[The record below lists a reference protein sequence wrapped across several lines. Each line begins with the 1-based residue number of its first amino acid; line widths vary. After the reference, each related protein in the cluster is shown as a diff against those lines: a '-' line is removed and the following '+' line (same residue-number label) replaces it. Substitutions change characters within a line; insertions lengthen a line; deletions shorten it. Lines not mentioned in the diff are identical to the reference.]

1 MKLLKI
7 SAIILFF
14 PFCLLLMTLL
24 FGFSLNFYEIEY
36 DQVISIQK
44 ISKTEA
50 LLNANDVYD
59 YLNGKKYNLNFRYTD
74 KELLHLKDIKII
86 IFWVKLFTLILF
98 VLIYIILILIYKKK
112 GIGVLIKTIFYAN
125 AISFLAFLGIGVVL
139 ILSFDWIF
147 LLFHQIFFRNDYW
160 LLDPNTEMLINFFP
174 PQFFGDLIF
183 RISQTAM
190 LINVFLTVFTGI
202 FLARNKI
209 KTSKT

>member
-98 VLIYIILILIYKKK
+98 VLICIILILIYKKK